1 MCNVVLIHNLF
12 ILSDMPYLI
21 HHWQNLKMKIS
32 HPRFLLPGRM
42 KDMDMEFPACLQKQI
57 SPECGDVQS
66 SIVEKSNSL
75 LFSFPEVSKEHSM
88 KELYLQLSMSVLIF
102 SNFLLP
108 CSSFVLFCRM
118 LQFRGE

>member
-12 ILSDMPYLI
+12 ILSDMPYLL

-66 SIVEKSNSL
+66 SIVEKANSL

-102 SNFLLP
+102 KNFLLP